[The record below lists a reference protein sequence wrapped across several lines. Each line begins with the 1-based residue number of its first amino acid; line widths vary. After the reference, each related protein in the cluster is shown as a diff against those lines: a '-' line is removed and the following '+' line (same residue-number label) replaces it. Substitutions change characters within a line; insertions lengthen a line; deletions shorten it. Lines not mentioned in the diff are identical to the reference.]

1 MHPDLDPLYPNP
13 AMDPDPTGP
22 PHPLIAALR
31 LERHPEG
38 GWYRETWRASVELA
52 AHGGTRAVA
61 TSISFLLLP
70 GERSRWHRVRSDEMW
85 FWQGGGRLR
94 LSLGG
99 SAATPAEATGASSE
113 SAYSATYVLG
123 PNPVTP
129 AGSSVEPVTPAGS
142 SEDLVTYVLGPAPV
156 AGDLVQCLVPG
167 GVWQAA
173 EPVGADYV
181 LVGCVVA
188 PGFDFADFE
197 LAP

>member
-1 MHPDLDPLYPNP
+1 
-13 AMDPDPTGP
+13 MDPDPTGP

-31 LERHPEG
+31 LEPHPEG
-38 GWYRETWRASVELA
+38 GWYRETWRAPVEVA

-61 TSISFLLLP
+61 TSILFLLLP

-85 FWQGGGRLR
+85 FWQGGGPLR

-99 SAATPAEATGASSE
+99 SAAAPAEATRTPTE
-113 SAYSATYVLG
+113 SANSADSATSVFGLA
-123 PNPVTP
+123 PATPV
-129 AGSSVEPVTPAGS
+129 ASAVEP
-142 SEDLVTYVLGPAPV
+142 VTYVLGPDPV
-156 AGDLVQCLVPG
+156 AGDLVQCLVPA

-173 EPVGADYV
+173 EPTGGEYV